1 MKITKRVM
9 TLILA
14 LVLSISCMTICVYA
28 DEPIKTGVAF
38 IDATALRLRSGPST
52 GSATVDTGYDEEV
65 VVVLGKSGEW
75 YKVIY
80 NLQEGYMHEAYL
92 EVTSVENVEL
102 GYGRINAYCVNL
114 RSGPSTS
121 SSIVTQAYEGAKG
134 YILGFNDGW
143 YKILYNDQTC
153 YVRSDLMDLTEIPY
167 ENRDSKNE
175 PKYFRGGE
183 AIGTTPEKPVEDP
196 APETPEKPSVPETP
210 SNEEKSFFG
219 TAVVKASA
227 LHLREKAST
236 GSKSLGMAYRGET
249 VTVTAKTDA
258 WYKVE
263 YAGKTG
269 YMHGDYLDVT
279 KTLSEGE
286 KIVSCAKQ
294 YLGVPYVW
302 GGSSPNGFDCSG
314 FVQYV
319 TRQCGYTI
327 GRTVTQQWNYGT
339 QISKE
344 DLQPGDLVFFVNT
357 YTSGFSHIGIY
368 VGDGEFIHASS
379 NGGVKYSDLNSNYYT
394 QHYYGSRRLG

>member
-1 MKITKRVM
+1 MKMTKRAM
-9 TLILA
+9 SMILALILA
-14 LVLSISCMTICVYA
+14 FSCLTICVYA
-28 DEPIKTGVAF
+28 DEPIKSGIGF

-52 GSATVDTGYDEEV
+52 GSSVVTTGYDEEV
-65 VVVLGKSGEW
+65 VVVLEKTGEW

-80 NLQEGYMHEAYL
+80 NLREGYMHEAYL
-92 EVTSVENVEL
+92 DIASTENAEL
-102 GYGRINAYCVNL
+102 GYGEINAYCVNL

-121 SSIVTQAYEGAKG
+121 SSIVTQAYEGAKA
-134 YILGFNDGW
+134 YILGINEGW
-143 YKILYNDQTC
+143 YKVIYKEQTC
-153 YVRSDLMDLTEIPY
+153 YVRSDLLDLTEVPY
-167 ENRDSKNE
+167 ENRASKNE

-183 AIGTTPEKPVEDP
+183 AIGAMP
-196 APETPEKPSVPETP
+196 APEEEEAPVPETP
-210 SNEEKSFFG
+210 ATPETPADQDVPFSG

-236 GSKSLGMAYRGET
+236 GSKSLGMAYRNET
-249 VTVTAKTDA
+249 VTVKAKSNE

-269 YMHGDYLDVT
+269 YMHGDYLTVT
-279 KTLSEGE
+279 ETISNGQ
-286 KIVSCAKQ
+286 KIVNCAEQ

-339 QISKE
+339 EISKE

-379 NGGVKYSDLNSNYYT
+379 SGGVKYSDLNSNYYT
-394 QHYYGSRRLG
+394 QHYYGARRLG